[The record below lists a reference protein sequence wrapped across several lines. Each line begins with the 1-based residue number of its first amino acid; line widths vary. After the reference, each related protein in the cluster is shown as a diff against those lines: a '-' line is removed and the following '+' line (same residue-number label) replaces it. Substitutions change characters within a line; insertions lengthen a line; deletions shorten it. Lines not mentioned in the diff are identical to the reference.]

1 MKRVVVGLQWGDEGK
16 GKIVT
21 YLSRYHDIVV
31 RYSGGSNAG
40 HTVVYPDKETVHH
53 LIPSADL
60 RRNLKMF
67 IAQGVVVDPDVL
79 LEELSEMEGMFPG
92 SRKNLL
98 ISKQAHLVLSFHKEI
113 DGVLD
118 ENLGIGTTRRGIG
131 PSYIDRVARIGIRI
145 EDLEDEGHL
154 LSKLKKSA
162 FLKERVFGLKIEI
175 EKILK
180 NLTSFFEEISENVI
194 DTLGFKKTLR
204 ESSVLFE
211 GTQGVLLDLD
221 AGTYPFV
228 TATNCSTT
236 GVQTGV
242 GFPVEIDE
250 VVGVFKAYTTRVG
263 EGPFPTEEKGEM
275 GEELRRRG
283 KEYGATTGR
292 PRRCGWLDLPLL
304 RYAVEVSG
312 ASALALTKVDVLS
325 GMERIK
331 VCVSYRM
338 KGKIVSVPASLKN
351 LENVEPVY
359 EEIRGWK
366 SLNTREFDRFLD
378 FIEREVGCKIKYIS
392 TGPGVDEIVEI
403 GG

>member
-1 MKRVVVGLQWGDEGK
+1 
-16 GKIVT
+16 
-21 YLSRYHDIVV
+21 
-31 RYSGGSNAG
+31 
-40 HTVVYPDKETVHH
+40 
-53 LIPSADL
+53 
-60 RRNLKMF
+60 
-67 IAQGVVVDPDVL
+67 
-79 LEELSEMEGMFPG
+79 
-92 SRKNLL
+92 
-98 ISKQAHLVLSFHKEI
+98 
-113 DGVLD
+113 
-118 ENLGIGTTRRGIG
+118 
-131 PSYIDRVARIGIRI
+131 
-145 EDLEDEGHL
+145 
-154 LSKLKKSA
+154 
-162 FLKERVFGLKIEI
+162 
-175 EKILK
+175 
-180 NLTSFFEEISENVI
+180 
-194 DTLGFKKTLR
+194 
-204 ESSVLFE
+204 
-211 GTQGVLLDLD
+211 
-221 AGTYPFV
+221 
-228 TATNCSTT
+228 
-236 GVQTGV
+236 
-242 GFPVEIDE
+242 
-250 VVGVFKAYTTRVG
+250 FKAYTTRVG